1 MRNRR
6 PTSWLLGFAGSAVVH
21 VCAVAPLFLF
31 AHVDPASPALA
42 LAGLVDTAAITP
54 VDPAFADADP
64 LAAAIAVDIEP
75 PARAWDAHESD
86 RDNLVPLTAAPSD
99 SDGRRR
105 LAPAPDQGEAGGH
118 PPDHAFRRDSST
130 LRSRLTDG
138 AAEAQP
144 ARTRTIGRPASPQAT
159 RREPVVGIGDAV
171 RTVTPR
177 RAPLP
182 APAPAL
188 ALGGPDGAGAIGAPA
203 DAPAAGEAAPPV
215 PAAELAALAVPAR
228 TSGPLDAEQG
238 ARSFDNERPG
248 RAADDDTQRAASNE
262 LHPGLTDFTRPSA
275 PSTTASSE
283 GRGPGA
289 RPGAVARPASGN
301 APAALG
307 APDRDAAA
315 AEANERARARRYQRY
330 ELEIR
335 QRVKG
340 VLEFPK
346 PLALRMEQGVTIV
359 YFVVG
364 ADGRVSDGPRVV
376 KSSGFYEFDSAALQA
391 VRRAAPFP
399 PMPFVLPMSM
409 SVIFDN
415 PVIR

>member
-21 VCAVAPLFLF
+21 MCAVAALFLLGR
-31 AHVDPASPALA
+31 ADLGVGQPAAAASA
-42 LAGLVDTAAITP
+42 DAITIST
-54 VDPAFADADP
+54 VDPAFASSDP
-64 LAAAIAVDIEP
+64 LAGAIAVDITP
-75 PARAWDAHESD
+75 RARAWDAHEGD
-86 RDNLVPLTAAPSD
+86 RDDLVPLTTAPSD
-99 SDGRRR
+99 SDGKRR
-105 LAPAPDQGEAGGH
+105 LAPAPDQGAAGGH
-118 PPDHAFRRDSST
+118 PPDHAFRLDNST

-144 ARTRTIGRPASPQAT
+144 ARTRTAGRPASPQAT

-177 RAPLP
+177 RAP

-188 ALGGPDGAGAIGAPA
+188 ALAGPNGAGPIGTPA
-203 DAPAAGEAAPPV
+203 DAPAASEAPPPV

-228 TSGPLDAEQG
+228 AIGPLDAEQG

-248 RAADDDTQRAASNE
+248 KAADDQTLRAASNE
-262 LHPGLTDFTRPSA
+262 SHPGLTDFTRPAA
-275 PSTTASSE
+275 PSAVPASD

-289 RPGAVARPASGN
+289 QAGAVARPASGS
-301 APAALG
+301 APSQLG
-307 APDRDAAA
+307 APNRDATA
-315 AEANERARARRYQRY
+315 AEASERARARRYQRY

-335 QRVKG
+335 QRVNR

-346 PLALRMEQGVTIV
+346 PLALRMEQGVTVV

-364 ADGRVSDGPRVV
+364 ADGQVSDGPRIV
-376 KSSGFYEFDSAALQA
+376 KSSGFDEFDSAAVRA
-391 VRRAAPFP
+391 VRRAGPFQ

>member
-1 MRNRR
+1 
-6 PTSWLLGFAGSAVVH
+6 LLGFAGSAAVH
-21 VCAVAPLFLF
+21 LCVLAALFTFGRADLAAQEAPWL
-31 AHVDPASPALA
+31 PA
-42 LAGLVDTAAITP
+42 DTISLTS
-54 VDPAFADADP
+54 VDPAFAGPDPAADAIP
-64 LAAAIAVDIEP
+64 VDVEA
-75 PARAWDAHESD
+75 PARAWDAREGD
-86 RDNLVPLTAAPSD
+86 RDNLAPLTTAPSD

-105 LAPAPDQGEAGGH
+105 LAPAPDRGEAGGH

-144 ARTRTIGRPASPQAT
+144 ARTHTAGRPASPQAL

-177 RAPLP
+177 RAPTP
-182 APAPAL
+182 VAAASPAL
-188 ALGGPDGAGAIGAPA
+188 AAPEGAGSSGAPA
-203 DAPAAGEAAPPV
+203 EAPAQETPTPV
-215 PAAELAALAVPAR
+215 PSAELASLATPAR
-228 TSGPLDAEQG
+228 ATGPLDAEQG
-238 ARSFDNERPG
+238 RRSFDNERPG
-248 RAADDDTQRAASNE
+248 RAADDETVRAASNE

-275 PSTTASSE
+275 PAATTSAD
-283 GRGPGA
+283 GHGPGA
-289 RPGAVARPASGN
+289 RAGAVARPASGN
-301 APAALG
+301 APSALG

-364 ADGRVSDGPRVV
+364 ADGRVSEGPRVV
-376 KSSGFYEFDSAALQA
+376 KSSGFDEFDSAALQA